1 MKKSEELALKLKPQF
16 KKLLAFELLLHN
28 LLLLVLLP
36 GPEGATEESQQDID
50 EMKTVF
56 QKLKVSEGA
65 ATSDKSSGSAKRQKK
80 DQGSKGNEE

>member
-56 QKLKVSEGA
+56 
-65 ATSDKSSGSAKRQKK
+65 
-80 DQGSKGNEE
+80 